1 MHGGHQALSDAPVVI
16 QHLGDGGQAGGGTG
30 GVGHEVHVSGV
41 LVQVDAAHEHGRVIL
56 GGGGHDDLLGTGIQV
71 SLGLLLRQEQTG
83 GLHHILRAQL
93 GPGQVGG
100 VPLGGDGDLLAVD
113 HDGVLSA
120 ADLSLADAVHGVILQ
135 HIGQILGRAQ
145 VVDAHDL
152 DLGVVQAGP
161 KDHAANAAKAIDANF
176 NAHCNCLL
184 YQVLVALHYYI
195 PFFLILVVC
204 VLHSFFSV
212 SPWKLATSGHRR
224 PCLLFFFPMDLHSSP
239 ESAPMFLLMQQIS
252 DILGPVR
259 AGLTPRPSE
268 IFHF

>member
-1 MHGGHQALSDAPVVI
+1 MRDIRKAIGPKKLLTLATVASVSTTYSAPSLA
-16 QHLGDGGQAGGGTG
+16 QGRSAGFRSA
-30 GVGHEVHVSGV
+30 E
-41 LVQVDAAHEHGRVIL
+41 
-56 GGGGHDDLLGTGIQV
+56 TGI
-71 SLGLLLRQEQTG
+71 SLPLTTMRSQCYRSQPCRC
-83 GLHHILRAQL
+83 RAWC
-93 GPGQVGG
+93 
-100 VPLGGDGDLLAVD
+100 
-113 HDGVLSA
+113 HTSA
-120 ADLSLADAVHGVILQ
+120 YR
-135 HIGQILGRAQ
+135 QILGRAQ

-212 SPWKLATSGHRR
+212 SPWKLATSGHSR

-239 ESAPMFLLMQQIS
+239 ESAPMFLLMQRIS